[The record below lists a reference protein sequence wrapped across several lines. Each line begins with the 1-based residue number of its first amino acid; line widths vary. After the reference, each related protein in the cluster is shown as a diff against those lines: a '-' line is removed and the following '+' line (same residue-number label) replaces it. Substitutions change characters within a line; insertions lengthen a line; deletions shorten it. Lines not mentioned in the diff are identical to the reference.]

1 MKPNPQSMLSISDD
15 SFSPTMFSA
24 KQDIL
29 LLWSCEDK
37 LDSRSTETWPDVKIW
52 ECERAN
58 IPAWSHTIPQSDE
71 VPPQAGEEHHSV
83 AALAQG
89 ISEVR
94 DGLGPDGH

>member
-1 MKPNPQSMLSISDD
+1 MLSTSDD

-52 ECERAN
+52 ECESEIIR
-58 IPAWSHTIPQSDE
+58 HE
-71 VPPQAGEEHHSV
+71 VQKFLRRCV
-83 AALAQG
+83 YLK
-89 ISEVR
+89 
-94 DGLGPDGH
+94 